1 MTYYDSM
8 ERNYEDLR
16 NAIVFQAVRD
26 YQRGLCKL
34 HDNPNDGKGHIEIRE
49 CERFFKSD
57 WCAALTKTPGDALM
71 KMAEDQI
78 RECNYDM
85 KKLKSVYNEN
95 AKSSMQFTRNG
106 VIIVK

>member
-1 MTYYDSM
+1 MSNYDPVA
-8 ERNYEDLR
+8 RNYEDFG

-34 HDNPNDGKGHIEIRE
+34 HDNQNDRKGLYEVKE
-49 CERFFKSD
+49 TTNFLKSD
-57 WCAALTKTPGDALM
+57 WCSALTKTPGEVLI

-78 RECNYDM
+78 RDCGYDM
-85 KKLKSVYNEN
+85 KKLKSTYGEN
-95 AKSSMQFTRNG
+95 GKTQFTATG